1 LAKEGKM
8 IFERR
13 LRPLAKYSTVITI
26 PPDLI
31 KYLGLKPL
39 DIINIKGEMGKYGP
53 FISIWKKDNKEA

>member
-1 LAKEGKM
+1 M

-39 DIINIKGEMGKYGP
+39 DIINIKGEIGKHGP
-53 FISIWKKDNKEA
+53 FISIWKKGNKEA